1 MQPVDI
7 VVEVIPPPA
16 VAVTTILT
24 AVVRHPRAGLVYS
37 APLVPRESYLFV
49 AEQQLRLP
57 LDPPP
62 GTYRLIVLVDSNVD
76 AVGDR
81 VLFFNPAPIPFH
93 DLAPGSPSGVHEGV
107 RLAVPLEYPTYAAS
121 GGAWAGRRVW
131 RFAVGEVSLWWAPGP
146 TEALLLD
153 NATAMLET
161 THDPMEPPQV
171 TGVEQ
176 IEWEGQRAF
185 LFSESWHG
193 PDGGPSEAMVV
204 QGPDFWLYVLRI
216 RGRGGAPIPLILYQ
230 VRDTFSFG
238 R

>member
-1 MQPVDI
+1 
-7 VVEVIPPPA
+7 
-16 VAVTTILT
+16 
-24 AVVRHPRAGLVYS
+24 
-37 APLVPRESYLFV
+37 
-49 AEQQLRLP
+49 
-57 LDPPP
+57 
-62 GTYRLIVLVDSNVD
+62 
-76 AVGDR
+76 
-81 VLFFNPAPIPFH
+81 
-93 DLAPGSPSGVHEGV
+93 
-107 RLAVPLEYPTYAAS
+107 
-121 GGAWAGRRVW
+121 
-131 RFAVGEVSLWWAPGP
+131 
-146 TEALLLD
+146 
-153 NATAMLET
+153 
-161 THDPMEPPQV
+161 MEPPQV